1 MLGQAL
7 RNKLQVDAV
16 LTLPPHDIMPI
27 TPSKRIAELVSALKF
42 IALVAVML
50 WLPLVWWLTGGRMP
64 WQLLEGLRE
73 AGLALMF
80 VIGAIIANAT
90 AVGGGMVFNPT
101 LQLAFEVTGLSALA
115 LAVLVQ
121 SAGMP
126 AGTYGWYKK
135 GEFRRVDLSALRN
148 MLLATVGSAVVFQ
161 VIFLWLASTWPKDTV
176 LIMRIASAL
185 VSFYVFGIV
194 WKRIKASAA
203 DTSADSPR
211 DYRLGVD
218 RRIFPWLYAGSA
230 LNVATSLGIGELVT
244 SHLIKFYNAPATT
257 AVAIGALLQAVCV
270 WTQAVF
276 IIVFFSEHIVLDI
289 VLIGVMFC
297 VIGGRLAP
305 LILTLPAV
313 EPYAKHLLALAAFAM
328 GLTSMLLV
336 VRAYL
341 P

>member
-1 MLGQAL
+1 MNYAPAV
-7 RNKLQVDAV
+7 RN
-16 LTLPPHDIMPI
+16 
-27 TPSKRIAELVSALKF
+27 AELVSALKF
-42 IALVAVML
+42 IVIVAAVL
-50 WLPLVWWLTGGRMP
+50 WLPLVWWLSQGRMP
-64 WQLLEGLRE
+64 WQMFGGLRE

-101 LQLAFEVTGLSALA
+101 LQLMFEVTGLSALA

-135 GEFRRVDLSALRN
+135 GEFHRVERGALRN

-176 LIMRIASAL
+176 LVMRIASAL
-185 VSFYVFGIV
+185 ISFYVFAIV
-194 WKRIKASAA
+194 WKRISRHAPDAA
-203 DTSADSPR
+203 GGSPGH
-211 DYRLGVD
+211 YQLAVD
-218 RRIFPWLYAGSA
+218 RRIYRWLYAGTA

-244 SHLIKFYNAPATT
+244 SHLIKFYNAPAKT
-257 AVAIGALLQAVCV
+257 AVAIGALLQTVCV
-270 WTQAVF
+270 WTQAAF
-276 IIVFFSEHIVLDI
+276 IVAFFSEHIILEI

-297 VIGGRLAP
+297 VVGGRLAP

-313 EPYAKHLLALAAFAM
+313 EPYAKHLLALAALAM
-328 GLTSMLLV
+328 GATSLLLLG
-336 VRAYL
+336 RAYL
-341 P
+341 M